1 MQYISFSETYS
12 EAHGNI
18 PRAEETSDLNDPIY
32 EDPRLRHSRHTVAES
47 APDGEQC
54 QTPATSAS
62 IPSKSYTR
70 PVPPVFP
77 ELDETNSAVHEQEYQ
92 TSKFQVAVNTVEKS
106 PVATEVLHG
115 SRTLSPPSLDCLPLV
130 KWKGFCDFEDQMSI
144 GNGMSSTGRKPA
156 SLGRGEVFQM
166 WKVRPIQHHH
176 HFPLKSTPKIRGA
189 E

>member
-1 MQYISFSETYS
+1 MQYISFPETYS
-12 EAHGNI
+12 EAHGNM
-18 PRAEETSDLNDPIY
+18 PRAGETLDVNGPVH
-32 EDPRLRHSRHTVAES
+32 EDPRLRHSRHTVAQS

-92 TSKFQVAVNTVEKS
+92 TLAVNTVEKS

-115 SRTLSPPSLDCLPLV
+115 SRTLSPPSLDCLPLF
-130 KWKGFCDFEDQMSI
+130 KWKGFCNFEDQMII
-144 GNGMSSTGRKPA
+144 GNGMSSTN
-156 SLGRGEVFQM
+156 
-166 WKVRPIQHHH
+166 
-176 HFPLKSTPKIRGA
+176 
-189 E
+189 